1 MFKASHRSC
10 RNTNYHDAQNIDAL
24 ARTNP
29 INMRMKTNIE
39 PTPNCLPLFSTVT
52 NRWFRQLVFLSRL
65 IVLLGLPVVARG
77 QTQPELA
84 TTPETFSGVIT
95 EVKVGELS
103 VRLDDGQVERYAIQE
118 SLAPA
123 VSVAGKAYNIPADV
137 ELAGEVPIDLVERGM
152 VVQFQA
158 LCTVEGKCSGLVAAA
173 KLINA
178 SDVVHPQTSSVNA
191 ATGKPV
197 NRQAEL
203 MQVRFLERPAD
214 DSSPTKVEV
223 TGRVL
228 SFASNK
234 LHLQIQPGQINRQGR
249 IEFDFAANAKL
260 ILRERSLDRAV
271 PGDTVR
277 LGQTIVFESGE
288 KVIQRIR
295 IAATGKRN
303 SLTKSFHGKL
313 ENKFRHLSNE
323 PSKPREIRSAH
334 FVLQT
339 DISDRSANILLA
351 KLETMFGLVSGY
363 FRQQPQRPIE
373 CYIVRDL
380 ANWPN
385 ELDVA
390 AAKQIRDGSGITV
403 SQGLGDQAKAVVY
416 ACDDH
421 AIVQHEAMHA
431 FCAQTFGGLG
441 PVWYSEGMAELGQYW
456 QPTIKGVSIDPI
468 VVSYLRNSPQQKLTD
483 IVSAGQITGDSWQA
497 YAWRWALC
505 HLLAKNSNYA
515 GRFKTLGI
523 NLMTGREDSLESTF
537 KNQLKQM
544 SFEYDLFLKNLGNG
558 YRVDLCSW
566 DWKTIPK
573 KLKATDRLDCEV
585 KARAGWQATGLLSE
599 PGQSYDF
606 ACRGQWKID
615 AQAQTTA
622 DGDGAGQGALV
633 GVWLSDFQLSEPFRL
648 GTRGKLVAPKEA
660 QLFVRCRDA
669 WTNLGDN
676 EGRVKL
682 FLRKS
687 RK

>member
-1 MFKASHRSC
+1 MVFVSC
-10 RNTNYHDAQNIDAL
+10 
-24 ARTNP
+24 
-29 INMRMKTNIE
+29 
-39 PTPNCLPLFSTVT
+39 
-52 NRWFRQLVFLSRL
+52 L
-65 IVLLGLPVVARG
+65 IALLGLPVIASG
-77 QTQPELA
+77 QQQPELT
-84 TTPETFSGVIT
+84 TTPETFSGIIT

-103 VRLDDGQVERYAIQE
+103 VRLDDGQVERYAIQD
-118 SLAPA
+118 SSAPA

-158 LCTVEGKCSGLVAAA
+158 LCTREGKCSGLVTAA

-178 SDVVHPQTSSVNA
+178 SGVVPAQTSNGGSA
-191 ATGKPV
+191 AGEPIKK
-197 NRQAEL
+197 QAEL
-203 MQVRFLERPAD
+203 MQVKFLEQPAD
-214 DSSPTKVEV
+214 STSPTKVKV

-234 LHLQIQPGQINRQGR
+234 LQLQIQPGRLNRQGR
-249 IEFDFAANAKL
+249 IEFDFAADAKL
-260 ILRERSLDRAV
+260 ILGERSLDRAV
-271 PGDTVR
+271 AGDTVR
-277 LGQTIVFESGE
+277 LGQAIVFKSGE
-288 KVIQRIR
+288 KVIQRVR
-295 IAATGKRN
+295 IAATGKRD

-339 DISDRSANILLA
+339 DLSDRSANILLA
-351 KLETMFGLVSGY
+351 KLETMFGLVSAY

-385 ELDVA
+385 ELDAA

-456 QPTIKGVSIDPI
+456 RPTVKGVSIDPV
-468 VVSYLRNSPQQKLTD
+468 VVSYLKNAPEQKLTD

-505 HLLAKNSNYA
+505 YLLAKNPNYA
-515 GRFKTLGI
+515 ARFKTLGI
-523 NLMTGREDSLESTF
+523 NLMTGKKDSLESAF
-537 KNQLKQM
+537 ANQLKQM
-544 SFEYDLFLKNLGNG
+544 SFEYDLFLKHLGNG

-566 DWKTIPK
+566 DWKTVPK
-573 KLKATDRLDCEV
+573 KINGHRSVGLRGQGSGGLAGDWAVD
-585 KARAGWQATGLLSE
+585 RAGAVV
-599 PGQSYDF
+599 
-606 ACRGQWKID
+606 R
-615 AQAQTTA
+615 
-622 DGDGAGQGALV
+622 
-633 GVWLSDFQLSEPFRL
+633 FRL
-648 GTRGKLVAPKEA
+648 SWPME
-660 QLFVRCRDA
+660 
-669 WTNLGDN
+669 N
-676 EGRVKL
+676 
-682 FLRKS
+682 
-687 RK
+687 